1 MNGVGANNI
10 LKGVNCDRSLYKM
23 FEHRSLQSRVWAGKN
38 LLWRSIVSVCVLVC
52 VHLQMLQT
60 IQFDWN
66 LLRSLFFFFFFL
78 ALKSCLR
85 QSHWKIHNAHIPS
98 ICLNYLQEV
107 NMYVTVICL
116 ALLQRWHDWTIRCSP
131 FAPLVSWL
139 LPIQMFDKKCEV
151 LKQFLS

>member
-1 MNGVGANNI
+1 MNGVGANNV
-10 LKGVNCDRSLYKM
+10 LKGVNSDRSLTKCLSLGLCKVGSGRAKIC
-23 FEHRSLQSRVWAGKN
+23 FEGAFF
-38 LLWRSIVSVCVLVC
+38 SVCVLVC

-66 LLRSLFFFFFFL
+66 LLRSLFFFFL